1 VTDRAIIDKSL
12 IDSGLPQC
20 RAGAD
25 MPFCQALAP
34 AAVAA
39 FAWAI
44 FRLTIALGGSCCAIA
59 QRLAAL
65 TMAIPLIP
73 MPHKPI
79 APPVAMRAKPTIMAL
94 EFGELI
100 CMPVVDD
107 RVVVIVSPD
116 VGPAQMPSV
125 PGWIRGPSPSP
136 GDVAIRTAVFGPP
149 SEADAGIHCP
159 LRMTFIMSRHTG
171 MLCT

>member
-1 VTDRAIIDKSL
+1 
-12 IDSGLPQC
+12 
-20 RAGAD
+20 
-25 MPFCQALAP
+25 MPFCHALAP

-59 QRLAAL
+59 QCLAAL
-65 TMAIPLIP
+65 TMAMPLIP
-73 MPHKPI
+73 MPHRPI
-79 APPVAMRAKPTIMAL
+79 APPVAMRANPTIIAL

-100 CMPVVDD
+100 CVPVVDD

-125 PGWIRGPSPSP
+125 PGWTRGPSPSP
-136 GDVAIRTAVFGPP
+136 GDVAIIEQTPWHAVHMTDDGQP
-149 SEADAGIHCP
+149 SEPGVPKPGPHHEP
-159 LRMTFIMSRHTG
+159 RPPETR
-171 MLCT
+171 